1 MQVCTYVC
9 THTYV
14 HNYVKKTYYAF
25 IIPINSFKNVPTYV
39 CMQYSFKTNQIL
51 PSYDLPTHTYV
62 P

>member
-9 THTYV
+9 TDMCIIML
-14 HNYVKKTYYAF
+14 KTYYAF

-51 PSYDLPTHTYV
+51 PSHDLPTHSYV